1 MSLWQTSYTI
11 GRVDNRTHPPT
22 PFVSID
28 SDFDEAFANAIAKL
42 ESYNKHH
49 YRPNSYLHKWWA
61 RRCGSTFRL
70 ILKGLVEDVEQRG
83 YYRPGGLEGKVI
95 LDPMIGGGTTLH
107 EAMRL
112 GASTIGVDIDP
123 IPVLQAR
130 ATLSAVPLATLE
142 AAFDALFQHLQTEL
156 SPYTLTCC
164 PECDGET
171 ALWFTLYGLR
181 RRCGC
186 GEGEESGEALF
197 VDSLLLRQE
206 QDGTIWTLC
215 PLCGGVVKDGQHLCL
230 GAGGTRVYEKTQ
242 STCPACEAPFTD
254 LADTPFYQRYRPLVI
269 AARCPTHGLFLK
281 SPVWMDMDALQRA
294 DDRRERLPF
303 DAADF
308 AIQPGRKSQH
318 LVNRQVESYLDLF
331 SSRQLLYLSEA
342 IEQLA
347 GLEPL
352 LRLNLSLLVS
362 TSLEFNSMLCGY
374 KGRNPRRAGA
384 VRHTFSH
391 HAYAF
396 PYTALEVNP
405 VFPGRASGTL
415 QKLFEGRIR
424 RGRRWAQRPRERL
437 LDNPRQAFVELPQ
450 ERDEGV
456 EVSQLELLNEGQRRF
471 YLHQGS
477 AARLPLADQSVDAIV
492 TDPPYYDSVQ
502 YSDLSAFFRVWLRQM
517 LPGAADWLYDETG
530 SAVDREQ
537 NGRDNH
543 YAEQMAAIFSECR
556 RVLKAETGRLIFTF
570 HHWRPAAWAALT
582 EALYRGGFVLLNCY
596 VVHAEHPMSVHI
608 TNMRSLTHDVILV
621 LADRRRGERGKW
633 QRPAQIRQD
642 DSYHFCLDCGRLL
655 GWLLEQD
662 GLTAEVANQIWL
674 TAIK

>member
-1 MSLWQTSYTI
+1 M
-11 GRVDNRTHPPT
+11 
-22 PFVSID
+22 
-28 SDFDEAFANAIAKL
+28 
-42 ESYNKHH
+42 
-49 YRPNSYLHKWWA
+49 
-61 RRCGSTFRL
+61 
-70 ILKGLVEDVEQRG
+70 ILKGLVEDEEQRG
-83 YYRPGGLEGKVI
+83 YYQPGGLAGKVI

-107 EAMRL
+107 EAIRL
-112 GASTIGVDIDP
+112 GANAIGVDIDP
-123 IPVLQAR
+123 IPILQAR

-142 AAFDALFQHLQTEL
+142 ASFNTLFHQLQDVLT
-156 SPYTLTCC
+156 PYTLTCC
-164 PECDGET
+164 PDCDSET

-181 RRCGC
+181 RECAC
-186 GEGEESGEALF
+186 GEGSSEALF
-197 VDSLLLRQE
+197 VDSFLLRQE
-206 QDGTIWTLC
+206 ENGATWTLC
-215 PLCGGVVKDGQHLCL
+215 PHCGLVIKDSQHHCL
-230 GAGGTRVYEKTQ
+230 GKGRMRVFEKTQ
-242 STCPACEAPFTD
+242 STCPDCQKPFAD
-254 LADTPFYQRYRPLVI
+254 LSSIPFFQRYTQLVV
-269 AARCPTHGLFLK
+269 AAHCPAHGLFLK
-281 SPVWMDMDALQRA
+281 SPVWMDSDALQRA
-294 DDRRERLPF
+294 NDRRGELPF
-303 DAADF
+303 DPADF
-308 AIQPGRKSQH
+308 AIQPGRKSQQ
-318 LVNRQVESYLDLF
+318 LINRQVESYLDLF
-331 SSRQLLYLSEA
+331 SSRQLLYLAKA

-352 LRLNLSLLVS
+352 LRLNLSLLIS

-424 RGRRWAQRPRERL
+424 RGRRWALRPRERL
-437 LDNPRQAFVELPQ
+437 LDHQRQTFLELPQ
-450 ERDEGV
+450 ERDQGI
-456 EVSQLELLNEGQRRF
+456 EVLQAETIGEGQRRF
-471 YLHQGS
+471 FLHQGS

-517 LPGAADWLYDETG
+517 LPEAADWLYDESG

-543 YAEQMAAIFSECR
+543 YAEQMAAIFGECR
-556 RVLKAETGRLIFTF
+556 RVLKKKTGRLIFTF

-608 TNMRSLTHDVILV
+608 ANMHSLTHDVVLV
-621 LADRRRGERGKW
+621 LADRAIEESRKW
-633 QRPAQIRQD
+633 QRPAQLRHD
-642 DSYHFCLDCGRLL
+642 NSYHFCLDCGRVL
-655 GWLLEQD
+655 GWLLEQEA
-662 GLTAEVANQIWL
+662 LTGEDIKQTWL
-674 TAIK
+674 ASMD

>member
-1 MSLWQTSYTI
+1 M
-11 GRVDNRTHPPT
+11 DNRTPPST
-22 PFVSID
+22 TFVPID
-28 SDFDEAFANAIAKL
+28 SDFDEAFANAIAQL

-70 ILKGLVEDVEQRG
+70 ILKGLVENEEQRG
-83 YYRPGGLEGKVI
+83 YYQPGGLAGKVI
-95 LDPMIGGGTTLH
+95 LDPMIGGGTTMH
-107 EAMRL
+107 EAIRL
-112 GASTIGVDIDP
+112 GANVIGVDIDP

-130 ATLSAVPLATLE
+130 ATLSAVPVVTLD
-142 AAFDALFQHLQTEL
+142 AAFEALFHHLQTVL
-156 SPYTLTCC
+156 TPYSLTCC
-164 PECDGET
+164 PECDRET

-181 RRCGC
+181 RRCACDAG
-186 GEGEESGEALF
+186 SGEALF
-197 VDSLLLRQE
+197 VDSFLLRQE
-206 QDGTIWTLC
+206 QDGTTWTLC
-215 PLCGGVVKDGQHLCL
+215 PLCGSATKDGQHRCL
-230 GAGGTRVYEKTQ
+230 GETGWRVYEKTQ
-242 STCPACEAPFTD
+242 SICPSCREPFTD
-254 LADTPFYQRYRPLVI
+254 LTGIPFYQRYRPLVV
-269 AARCPTHGLFLK
+269 AARCPAHGLFLK
-281 SPVWMDMDALQRA
+281 SPGWMDLDAIQRVN
-294 DDRRERLPF
+294 DRRGSLPF
-303 DAADF
+303 DTADF
-308 AIQPGRKSQH
+308 IIQPGRKSQQ
-318 LVNRQVESYLDLF
+318 LVNRQVENYLDLF
-331 SSRQLLYLSEA
+331 SSRQLLYLAEA

-347 GLEPL
+347 SLEPL
-352 LRLNLSLLVS
+352 LRLNFSLLIS

-374 KGRNPRRAGA
+374 KGRNLRRAGA

-415 QKLFEGRIR
+415 QKLYEGRIR

-437 LDNPRQAFVELPQ
+437 LDTPQQSFVELTQ

-456 EVSQLELLNEGQRRF
+456 EIWQMEALNSGQRRF

-477 AARLPLADQSVDAIV
+477 AAQLPLADQSVDAIV

-517 LPGAADWLYDETG
+517 LPEAADWLYDETG

-537 NGRDNH
+537 NGRDHH
-543 YAEQMAAIFSECR
+543 YAQQMAAIFSECH
-556 RVLKAETGRLIFTF
+556 RVLKRDTGRLIFTF

-582 EALYRGGFVLLNCY
+582 EALHHGGFVLLNCY

-608 TNMRSLTHDVILV
+608 ANMRSLTHDVILV
-621 LADRRRGERGKW
+621 LADRAIGKRGRW
-633 QRPAQIRQD
+633 QQPQQIRQD
-642 DSYHFCLDCGRLL
+642 SSYHFCLDCGRLL
-655 GWLLEQD
+655 GWLLEQHD
-662 GLTAEVANQIWL
+662 LTAEVANQVWL